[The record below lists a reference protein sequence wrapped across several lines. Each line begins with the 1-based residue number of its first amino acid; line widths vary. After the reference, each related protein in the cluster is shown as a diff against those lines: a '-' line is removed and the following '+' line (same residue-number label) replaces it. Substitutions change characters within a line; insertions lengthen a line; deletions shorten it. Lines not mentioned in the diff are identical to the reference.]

1 MIILRNKEVI
11 YSDSLEERE
20 FVFSPYGEHYNEG
33 TNQMVRY
40 QSNGKVQTRP
50 ASMQEMMRY
59 RQKQKVLAAQ
69 EKARGRQNVMKSA
82 VPSSQMATGITKKS
96 TGGILSMA
104 EKNTGILSMA
114 KKRL

>member
-1 MIILRNKEVI
+1 MIILRNKAVM

-20 FVFSPYGEHYNEG
+20 FVNPYGEHYNEG

-59 RQKQKVLAAQ
+59 RQKRKLLAAQ
-69 EKARGRQNVMKSA
+69 EKAGEQNIMKSA
-82 VPSSQMATGITKKS
+82 VPSSQMATGITGKS
-96 TGGILSMA
+96 TGILNMA
-104 EKNTGILSMA
+104 KKNTGILSMA